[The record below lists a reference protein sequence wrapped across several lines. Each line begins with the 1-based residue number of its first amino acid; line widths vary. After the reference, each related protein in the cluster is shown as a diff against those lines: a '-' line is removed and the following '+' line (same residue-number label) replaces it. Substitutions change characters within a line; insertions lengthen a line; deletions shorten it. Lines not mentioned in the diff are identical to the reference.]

1 MPWFPVDDKAH
12 SHPKI
17 IKAGNAAV
25 GLWLRCGSY
34 VAQHL
39 TDGVVPGL
47 LAEMYGTEPQIR
59 KLTKVGLWHPAGHG
73 CPGCPQPPAGDYYM
87 HDYHDRANGNPMRHE
102 VEQRRQ
108 RAAEKKRRQRSGGAG
123 GGPGSPSP
131 RKPSLFDDDPDA
143 NDADFDDE
151 STSKDDRDFYDAA
164 GHGDMS
170 PGDSA
175 GTSRARAPLP
185 SNPLPKRGVSEREPS
200 AGSRRSREPAL
211 SPITADWVPSET
223 DVAAAQLAR
232 TDAGRGQL
240 TPQQLTDVTRKFVR
254 RMTAEGRTAAAWG
267 ARWQEW
273 AERERP
279 EQLGNVVPFAGPNVH
294 VHGRGRASSK
304 SEQQREGL
312 ANLRRRMQG
321 GT

>member
-1 MPWFPVDDKAH
+1 MPWFNVDDKAH
-12 SHPKI
+12 SHPKM

-47 LAEMYGTEPQIR
+47 VADMYGTAPQIS
-59 KLTKVGLWHPAGHG
+59 KLVKVGLWHPHGHI
-73 CPGCPQPPAGDYYM
+73 CPSCPQPAEGDYYM
-87 HDYHDRANGNPMRHE
+87 HDYAANGNPLRAE

-108 RAAEKKRRQRSGGAG
+108 RAAAKKRRQRGGG
-123 GGPGSPSP
+123 SDGGPGGPS
-131 RKPSLFDDDPDA
+131 RNRSLFDDDPGVIGDE
-143 NDADFDDE
+143 FDDD
-151 STSKDDRDFYDAA
+151 SPAKDTPDSDDAA

-185 SNPLPKRGVSEREPS
+185 SNPLPKRGVEEREKT
-200 AGSRRSREPAL
+200 AGSARASEPAH
-211 SPITADWVPSET
+211 SPITADWQPSED

-232 TDAGRGQL
+232 VDAGR
-240 TPQQLTDVTRKFVR
+240 QQLTDEQLAEVTRKFVR
-254 RMTAEGRTAAAWG
+254 RMAADGRTAVAWG

-279 EQLGNVVPFAGPNVH
+279 EHDNVVPFAGPGARA
-294 VHGRGRASSK
+294 HGRGQGLSRR
-304 SEQQREGL
+304 EQQRASLDALRQRFEG
-312 ANLRRRMQG
+312 G
-321 GT
+321 GA

>member
-1 MPWFPVDDKAH
+1 MPWFNVDDKAH
-12 SHPKI
+12 SHPKM

-47 LAEMYGTEPQIR
+47 VADMYGTTPQIS
-59 KLTKVGLWHPAGHG
+59 KLVKVGLWHPHGHI
-73 CPGCPQPPAGDYYM
+73 CPSCPQPAEGDYYM
-87 HDYHDRANGNPMRHE
+87 HDYAANGNPLRAE

-108 RAAEKKRRQRSGGAG
+108 RAAAKKRRQRGGSD
-123 GGPGSPSP
+123 GGPGGPS
-131 RKPSLFDDDPDA
+131 RNRSLFDDDPDA
-143 NDADFDDE
+143 IGDGFDDD
-151 STSKDDRDFYDAA
+151 SPAKDTPDSHDDA
-164 GHGDMS
+164 GHGGTS

-185 SNPLPKRGVSEREPS
+185 STPLPKRGVEEREEA
-200 AGSRRSREPAL
+200 AGSSRASEPAL
-211 SPITADWVPSET
+211 SAITADWRPSRD

-232 TDAGRGQL
+232 VDAGR
-240 TPQQLTDVTRKFVR
+240 QQLTDEQLAEVTRKFVR
-254 RMTAEGRTAAAWG
+254 RMSADGRTAAAWG

-279 EQLGNVVPFAGPNVH
+279 EQHDNVVPFAGPGARA
-294 VHGRGRASSK
+294 HGRGPTR
-304 SEQQREGL
+304 SEQQRASL
-312 ANLRRRMQG
+312 DALRRRVEG
-321 GT
+321 GGA